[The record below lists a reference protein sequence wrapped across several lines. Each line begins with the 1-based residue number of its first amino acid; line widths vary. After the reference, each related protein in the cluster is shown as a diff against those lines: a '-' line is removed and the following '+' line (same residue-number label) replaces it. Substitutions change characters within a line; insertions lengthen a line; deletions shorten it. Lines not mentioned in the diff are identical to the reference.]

1 MPELPEVETTV
12 RGIRPHLLQ
21 HKIKRVV
28 VREKQLRWPIP
39 ALTLE
44 RVLPKQTILEVSRRA
59 KYILIKTTAG
69 TLVIHLGMSGTLRL
83 CDRATPLK
91 KHDHFDCQLSEEK
104 VLRYNDPRRFGAIL
118 WAGHDLSSLTILNHL
133 GPEPLSK
140 AFDADYLLA
149 RAAKRSVAIKPFI
162 MDAKIVVGVGNI
174 YASESLFL
182 AKIHPLLSANQ
193 LSPSQA
199 KTLCMAITKVLK
211 AAIKKGGTTLKDFY
225 GSDGKPGYF
234 RHQLAV
240 YDREGLDCIDCKTP
254 IEHLQLGQRSTYF
267 CPACQIL

>member
-21 HKIKRVV
+21 HKIKGVV
-28 VREKQLRWPIP
+28 VRQKQLRWPIP
-39 ALTLE
+39 SLTLE
-44 RVLPKQTILEVSRRA
+44 RVLPQQTILEVSRRA
-59 KYILIKTTAG
+59 KYILIETTAG

-83 CDRATPLK
+83 CDAKTPLK
-91 KHDHFDCQLSEEK
+91 KHDHFDCQLQAQK

-118 WAGHDLSSLTILNHL
+118 WAGHDLSSLDVLNHL

-140 AFDADYLLA
+140 AFNAHYLLA
-149 RAAKRSVAIKPFI
+149 IAAKRSVSIKQFI

-182 AKIHPLLSANQ
+182 AKIHPLMKASHLT
-193 LSPSQA
+193 PSQA
-199 KTLCMAITKVLK
+199 EALCLAIRTVLK

-225 GSDGKPGYF
+225 NSEGKPGYF
-234 RHQLAV
+234 RHQLTV
-240 YDREGLDCIDCKTP
+240 YDRDGLDCIDCKTP
-254 IEHLQLGQRSTYF
+254 IEHIQLGQRATYY
-267 CPACQIL
+267 CPQCQIL